1 KTNSK
6 VHKIA
11 FVGGHKAEM
20 PLAQNI
26 LTGFKEPIAVAEQP
40 RTSMPIHLKRTATI
54 LCPDQSRVLLRPF
67 SPGDSQRVG
76 DILGRIM
83 AIPEEQVGALLD
95 DISLEF
101 SQRHREI
108 RQSFMERYEQIRDPL
123 TPDGEISQPRRMLIG
138 SYFLA
143 EYSLESAAL
152 FNPSIVPHPDQTGL
166 PTGAL
171 RFILS
176 LRATGE
182 GHVSSI
188 TFRSGTIY
196 PDNRIEVC
204 TSTGFLTE
212 PRQVPNP
219 RYEKEL
225 FGRKLSELG
234 LTREFT
240 RRVMNKLGPS
250 FALEELR
257 GSLQT
262 EQFRLPD
269 GMTQD
274 DQEEAQGIW
283 MLARSNYEVRFQ
295 PEQGLSERIL
305 FPATPSQRN
314 GIEDARF
321 VRFCNDDGA
330 YVYYATFTAFDGKV
344 VVPELVETADF
355 LHFRF
360 ITLNGPA
367 AENKGMAL
375 FPRKIGGR
383 FAMLSRQDNENIY
396 LMFSDNVHFWNEHS
410 LILKPAFPWELVQ
423 LGNCGS
429 PIETDAGWLVLSHGV
444 GAIRKYSI
452 GAFLLDRDDPSK
464 VIGRLREP
472 LIEPNQN
479 EREGY
484 VPNVV
489 YTCGALVHNGELII
503 PYGMADH
510 ATGFA
515 TAPLAEVLAAMEPA

>member
-1 KTNSK
+1 MNTHSIH
-6 VHKIA
+6 V
-11 FVGGHKAEM
+11 
-20 PLAQNI
+20 
-26 LTGFKEPIAVAEQP
+26 T
-40 RTSMPIHLKRTATI
+40 RTPTI
-54 LCPDQSRVLLRPF
+54 IKPDQSRVLLRPF
-67 SPGDSQRVG
+67 SPGDSERVG
-76 DILGRIM
+76 RIIGRVMSLAEDEVGLLLEEILAEFSTRHQNIRDLFL
-83 AIPEEQVGALLD
+83 ERFEQVRETVPPDADL
-95 DISLEF
+95 SE
-101 SQRHREI
+101 QRR
-108 RQSFMERYEQIRDPL
+108 L
-123 TPDGEISQPRRMLIG
+123 LIG

-152 FNPSIVPHPDQTGL
+152 FNPSIVPDPDQRDL
-166 PTGAL
+166 PPGAL

-188 TFRSGTIY
+188 TFRTGVIH
-196 PDNRIEVC
+196 PDQRIEIF

-212 PRQVPNP
+212 PRQIPNP
-219 RYEKEL
+219 RYEKAL

-234 LTREFT
+234 SHDGFT
-240 RRVMNKLGPS
+240 RRVMNRLGES

-257 GSLQT
+257 AALQA

-269 GMTQD
+269 GMAPE
-274 DQEEAQGIW
+274 DQEASQGIW
-283 MLARSNYEVRFQ
+283 MLARSNYEVQFR
-295 PEQGLSERIL
+295 PEQEISDRIL
-305 FPATPSQRN
+305 FPVTPSQRN

-321 VRFCNDDGA
+321 VCFRNDDGSH
-330 YVYYATFTAFDGKV
+330 VYYATFTAYDGRI
-344 VVPELVETADF
+344 VVPELVVTSDF
-355 LHFRF
+355 LLFRF

-367 AENKGMAL
+367 AENKGMAI
-375 FPRKIGGR
+375 FPRKIRGLY
-383 FAMLSRQDNENIY
+383 AMISRQDNETIY
-396 LMFSDNVHFWNEHS
+396 LMFSDNVHFWNDCS
-410 LILKPAFPWELVQ
+410 VLLKPAFPWELVQ

-444 GAIRKYSI
+444 GPMRKYSI

-472 LIEPNQN
+472 LLKPNQS

-489 YTCGALVHNGELII
+489 YTCGALVHNGVLIV

-515 TAPLAEVLAAMEPA
+515 TVPLAEVLAAME

>member
-1 KTNSK
+1 MTTQSIQ
-6 VHKIA
+6 VTR
-11 FVGGHKAEM
+11 
-20 PLAQNI
+20 Q
-26 LTGFKEPIAVAEQP
+26 
-40 RTSMPIHLKRTATI
+40 ATI
-54 LCPDQSRVLLRPF
+54 LRPAQSRVLLRPF
-67 SPGDSQRVG
+67 SPGDSERIG
-76 DILGRIM
+76 NIADRILSLSEARTD
-83 AIPEEQVGALLD
+83 ELLRE
-95 DISLEF
+95 ISAEF
-101 SQRHREI
+101 SQRHERIRE
-108 RQSFMERYEQIRDPL
+108 RFLERFEQVRGML
-123 TPDGEISQPRRMLIG
+123 ANKERLSEQRRALIG

-152 FNPSIVPHPDQTGL
+152 FNPSIVPHPDQSGL
-166 PTGAL
+166 PAGTL

-188 TFRSGTIY
+188 TFRTGVIRSDG
-196 PDNRIEVC
+196 RIEVV
-204 TSTGFLTE
+204 TPTGFLVE
-212 PRQVPNP
+212 ALQSPNP
-219 RYEKEL
+219 SYEKGL
-225 FGRKLSELG
+225 FARKLHELG
-234 LTREFT
+234 LTRTFT
-240 RRVMNKLGPS
+240 RCVMNKLGDS

-257 GSLQT
+257 ARLQE
-262 EQFRLPD
+262 EQFCLPD
-269 GMTQD
+269 GMTPA

-283 MLARSNYEVRFQ
+283 MLARSNYEVQFRA
-295 PEQGLSERIL
+295 EQQLSDRIL

-321 VRFCNDDGA
+321 VRFQQDDGTHT
-330 YVYYATFTAFDGKV
+330 YYATFTAYDGRV

-367 AENKGMAL
+367 ARNKGMAL
-375 FPRKIGGR
+375 FPRKINGLY
-383 FAMLSRQDNENIY
+383 AMLSRQDNENIF
-396 LMFSDNVHFWNEHS
+396 LMVSGNVHFWHEAK
-410 LILKPAFPWELVQ
+410 LLLKPKFSWELVQ

-444 GAIRKYSI
+444 GPMRKYCI
-452 GAFLLDRDDPSK
+452 GAFLLDRDDPSR

-472 LIEPNQN
+472 LLMPNQT

-489 YTCGALVHNGELII
+489 YTCGALVHQGTLVI
-503 PYGMADH
+503 PYGLADH

-515 TAPLAEVLAAMEPA
+515 TVPLRDVLAAMQPE